1 MTRDYIQ
8 NIEDTYHLIMNLMDD
23 EEREHAIKQRL
34 RDINRMSLLWHT
46 LCVEFPTLN
55 DMVTEALAPTVK
67 SELYRKGEE

>member
-1 MTRDYIQ
+1 MTRDYMQ
-8 NIEDTYHLIMNLMDD
+8 NIEDTYHLIMNDMDD

-34 RDINRMSLLWHT
+34 RDINRMNLLWHT
-46 LCVEFPTLN
+46 LCVKFPTLN

>member
-1 MTRDYIQ
+1 MPRDYIE

-23 EEREHAIKQRL
+23 EEREHTIKQRL
-34 RDINRMSLLWHT
+34 REMNRMNLLWHT
-46 LCVEFPTLN
+46 LGFKFPTLN